1 MNHFASVLC
10 ALCLASCTAR
20 ETGSPSEAS
29 VGHACTRVEA
39 LQDNLGMASQGTIA
53 GHSILSEGT
62 VACAEPG
69 LGSVECELTGPA
81 VVRVDAPDGGFTIY
95 RLDEGQFGRLT
106 VGADGAACAV
116 VQ

>member
-1 MNHFASVLC
+1 MNHFAFVLC

-20 ETGSPSEAS
+20 ETGSPSESSA
-29 VGHACTRVEA
+29 GQACTRVEA
-39 LQDNLGMASQGTIA
+39 LQDNFGMASQGTIA

-62 VACAEPG
+62 VACSEPG

-81 VVRVDAPDGGFTIY
+81 VVRVDAAGGSSTIY

-106 VGADGAACAV
+106 VGADGSACTI